1 MQPVVH
7 VLSLVPIAVAF
18 SGHSARE
25 QLNTFV
31 VMGWP
36 NRAGVIGKKRLFVM
50 AITSRAEW
58 PR

>member
-1 MQPVVH
+1 
-7 VLSLVPIAVAF
+7 LSLVPIAVAF

-36 NRAGVIGKKRLFVM
+36 NRGGVIGKKRLFVM